1 MLQTLYETLLWVSEA
16 NVKALLSGLRADFI
30 DSLVRQPQA
39 FIDTVNPDFNVLFIS
54 LSGLECSL
62 LVLTVVQAGHG
73 GYESNCDCTH
83 IKGRNTK
90 AWLLKAQVWGWNGIQ
105 EGCCDFAVHLIHQHV
120 LQCKLESLK
129 EAYQICLEDS
139 HQSFITPSADVVEWV
154 HQFKCDRNED
164 SKVKLDAICSLDVLF
179 SFFFQ
184 SLIQWRFVPI
194 YQEPTKKLSE
204 TFPTRNI
211 NCVHCPRCDGRPG
224 IKPLHI
230 DNGFEF
236 AILNGSSSL
245 LSFLRVDLVQ
255 EQKST
260 HREVITSILA
270 HRDSFDPHD
279 ITAESLLAH
288 IPTSLKGSMAT
299 EPPFSRLWLRVAV
312 WSAPI
317 GPKPLD
323 VSILKETNLRL
334 KYEVIALAK
343 QARME

>member
-105 EGCCDFAVHLIHQHV
+105 EGCCDSAVHLIHQHV

-154 HQFKCDRNED
+154 HQFKCDRNEIR
-164 SKVKLDAICSLDVLF
+164 K
-179 SFFFQ
+179 
-184 SLIQWRFVPI
+184 
-194 YQEPTKKLSE
+194 
-204 TFPTRNI
+204 
-211 NCVHCPRCDGRPG
+211 
-224 IKPLHI
+224 
-230 DNGFEF
+230 
-236 AILNGSSSL
+236 
-245 LSFLRVDLVQ
+245 
-255 EQKST
+255 
-260 HREVITSILA
+260 
-270 HRDSFDPHD
+270 
-279 ITAESLLAH
+279 
-288 IPTSLKGSMAT
+288 
-299 EPPFSRLWLRVAV
+299 
-312 WSAPI
+312 
-317 GPKPLD
+317 
-323 VSILKETNLRL
+323 
-334 KYEVIALAK
+334 
-343 QARME
+343 